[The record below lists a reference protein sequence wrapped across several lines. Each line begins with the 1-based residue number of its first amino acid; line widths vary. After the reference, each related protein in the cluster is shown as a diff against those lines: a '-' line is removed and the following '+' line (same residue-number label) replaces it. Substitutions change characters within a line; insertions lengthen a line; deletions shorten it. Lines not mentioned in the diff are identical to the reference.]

1 MSVLVGVLVWWDG
14 DGGFHEEQRPGMS
27 VCCPA
32 SSSSIDSDLGGGMS
46 HTQPGAI
53 LKSPLRLNVLR
64 FHEEGCRRADF
75 VSWPLT
81 VKSMSIA
88 APVA

>member
-1 MSVLVGVLVWWDG
+1 
-14 DGGFHEEQRPGMS
+14 
-27 VCCPA
+27 
-32 SSSSIDSDLGGGMS
+32 MS